1 MTEPKKKKKAEKEKE
16 QPPKRYHTPRL
27 KEDKETQELTQWAI
41 KRAAEC
47 VSPDVIK
54 AELLHRGA
62 KRAVADTII
71 NVLKET
77 YLATDPQAAQQ
88 LFAQLRMAN
97 VATLELINKKIE
109 QADPDELQGWITIK
123 NKTVENM
130 RRLLPEQHMH
140 VVKDERALEAAF
152 FEVHGIIDVE
162 PEEEGDQ

>member
-1 MTEPKKKKKAEKEKE
+1 MTEPKRKAKKEKEKE
-16 QPPKRYHTPRL
+16 KAQKQKKGAEDAPLKRYHTPRL

-62 KRAVADTII
+62 KRGVANTII

-77 YLATDPQAAQQ
+77 YLATDPEAAQQ

-109 QADPDELQGWITIK
+109 SSDPDELQGWITL
-123 NKTVENM
+123 NSLT
-130 RRLLPEQHMH
+130 RR
-140 VVKDERALEAAF
+140 
-152 FEVHGIIDVE
+152 
-162 PEEEGDQ
+162 